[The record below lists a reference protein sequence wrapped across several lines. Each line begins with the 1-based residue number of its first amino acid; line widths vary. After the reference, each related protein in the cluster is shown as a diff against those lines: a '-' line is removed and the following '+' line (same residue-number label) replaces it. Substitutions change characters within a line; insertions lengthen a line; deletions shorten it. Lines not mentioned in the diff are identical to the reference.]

1 MDVKNLLHTYTYE
14 FTNST
19 AKIMLYELNC
29 NPSHNMILEG
39 KSNYFVSLPYK
50 IMLHYVKP
58 H

>member
-29 NPSHNMILEG
+29 NPSHNVILEG
-39 KSNYFVSLPYK
+39 KSNYFVSLPCK
-50 IMLHYVKP
+50 IML
-58 H
+58 